1 MCISLAGLDVG
12 KRYQEY
18 YKQEMSGIIKHIPKL
33 LLAITVFVC
42 NGLVYGQ
49 TAHTDSLAVA
59 IPYPDHEPEYVYV
72 ERMREE
78 GMKKALQDD
87 SLGQL
92 VLYQFYRP
100 AEPVKARVT
109 GIVVWNMYQMKF
121 VPLTDK
127 TATIELDGYR
137 YQANQIMKQRYG
149 ENYWDKV
156 EEEVSVMLTTKCE

>member
-1 MCISLAGLDVG
+1 M
-12 KRYQEY
+12 E
-18 YKQEMSGIIKHIPKL
+18 GIIKHTPML
-33 LLAITVFVC
+33 LLTIAMFVC

-49 TAHTDSLAVA
+49 TTHTDSLAIA
-59 IPYPDHEPEYVYV
+59 LTYFRDYEPEYVYV

-92 VLYQFYRP
+92 MLHQFYRP
-100 AEPVKARVT
+100 PEPVKARVT

-121 VPLTDK
+121 VPLTDS

-149 ENYWDKV
+149 NDYWDKV
-156 EEEVSVMLTTKCE
+156 EAEVSVMLRTKCG